1 MKTKVP
7 GWGKAI
13 GIIMICLGG
22 LGLFYQIYKMIIP
35 SIFRF
40 QREMM
45 ENVSNLEVEPNMGQ
59 EQVFIKFE
67 EMMHLSAYQ
76 ESLLLLFGIIGTILC
91 ALYLVAGIKLLTVK
105 PINLQLAKGAL
116 FIFILFNLVSSLLLI
131 LDGFSL
137 VLIGILV
144 YSFIG
149 LLFDVV
155 LIIILF
161 MSDKS
166 AYINEEDHF

>member
-1 MKTKVP
+1 
-7 GWGKAI
+7 
-13 GIIMICLGG
+13 
-22 LGLFYQIYKMIIP
+22 
-35 SIFRF
+35 
-40 QREMM
+40 
-45 ENVSNLEVEPNMGQ
+45 
-59 EQVFIKFE
+59 
-67 EMMHLSAYQ
+67 
-76 ESLLLLFGIIGTILC
+76 
-91 ALYLVAGIKLLTVK
+91 VK